1 MLKTIAIIIAVLI
14 AAVLLYATTKPDT
27 FSVTRSASIKA
38 PPEKIFAVIN
48 DFAFISNS
56 TTSSPL
62 ITVKRLSM
70 ADSSTPL
77 CFIQAPQTNT

>member
-1 MLKTIAIIIAVLI
+1 LSIDRETAMLKTIAIVIAVLI

-48 DFAFISNS
+48 DFHAGP
-56 TTSSPL
+56 TGRPGKSSIRP
-62 ITVKRLSM
+62 
-70 ADSSTPL
+70 
-77 CFIQAPQTNT
+77 